1 MKKRTGKWWRGQGEC
16 SAWQE
21 TIAEWLF
28 LWTVDF
34 VRAEEQILVMCLI
47 EEILRQLESS
57 FSINRVLD

>member
-1 MKKRTGKWWRGQGEC
+1 MVERPRR

-28 LWTVDF
+28 LWVVDF